1 MNRQNK
7 LIQFMFLIILGMG
20 LVMFTGCSGSS
31 TDANGGGGGNGNGN
45 GNGGGTT
52 IGTEPTFS
60 NIQQIFNQSCSG
72 AGCHINTR
80 TSGVRLNT
88 YQNAIESV
96 GDQYGTNVI
105 IPENAAGSPLVDKI
119 ESSSPQFGS
128 RMPETGDFLSDSRIS
143 QIKQWIDDGAENN

>member
-1 MNRQNK
+1 MVTLNR
-7 LIQFMFLIILGMG
+7 IFHYIFLVTICLGMAF
-20 LVMFTGCSGSS
+20 LTGCGDNS
-31 TDANGGGGGNGNGN
+31 TSANGGGNGNGDGN
-45 GNGGGTT
+45 GNGGGNT

-72 AGCHINTR
+72 SGCHINTR

-105 IPENAAGSPLVDKI
+105 IPENADGSPLVDKI

-128 RMPETGDFLSDSRIS
+128 RMPITGNFLSDSRIS
-143 QIKQWIDDGAENN
+143 QIKQWIDEGAENN